1 MGIDSKIVNIA
12 SLAAHIGLTNLC
24 AYSASKGGVVS

>member
-1 MGIDSKIVNIA
+1 MVNIA